1 MAIGYFNPR
10 PAGGSMGGAVNP
22 RDRYAFDPKTVSA
35 QADNLPPWVIP
46 AIAGAGIGA
55 TSLGLWAM
63 HRASGTP
70 YVPGSYSS
78 PNVPFN
84 VGYGNG
90 LGTPPQVAP
99 TSTAMV
105 PTQMGVAPTGTGITV
120 QGPATGGYQT
130 AELLN
135 TAEGQAVAQ
144 RMAQA
149 RAGMNPTLGSGQL
162 GLNAAPQASLSSGP
176 LGLNSGQLAL
186 PQAPPASL
194 GAADA
199 QLALGVAPTATPS
212 YGSGFTMGEA
222 GPVSS
227 AGRPAVTVAE
237 LGRAPASTALE
248 PYYGGPGVTSGGAT
262 GGGVYGTAAGATS
275 SEIPAALSTG
285 QAAGSLLGGM
295 FSGNMTSGPLAR
307 FSGPLAEDAGYLS
320 KFGKSAT
327 SGTIAR
333 VGLSVGLPYL
343 GSTFGHEFDQRG
355 MTQASQESRGL
366 GRVMGMAGGVAGVP
380 GAIAAAPAYAGTE
393 LLSNNQFGNDVLN
406 TVRWSRSGVDINTGK
421 EREINPLAKVATFL
435 NPLTGVVAGINA
447 LGQAFGL
454 VDKNREATADTVSD
468 VFGGGESGASKA
480 QAAPLTPEQKAAKVS
495 PESLAATAKD
505 YGLSDAM
512 TQKLLKNYHQQ
523 MVMARENA
531 SVALPADNEGNVT
544 LDGGQKVA
552 AKDFPGA
559 KQQKDSKGN
568 MVWVTSDPDMV
579 QQKVYDDMRQLIPTL
594 GASQDQEEDFMR
606 KQAVMQ
612 SQLEQVLPQLY
623 NPAIWGADPTAQTLA
638 MSESRAIPSRYV
650 QAQALQAQQAY
661 DNQIAQAMQQQQLAA
676 QYPELFGKKSSS
688 SQPATLDAAMAQ

>member
-1 MAIGYFNPR
+1 MAVGYFNPR
-10 PAGGSMGGAVNP
+10 PAGGAFGGATTVV
-22 RDRYAFDPKTVSA
+22 DPQFQAQGQGIPQWLVPAGLATVG
-35 QADNLPPWVIP
+35 
-46 AIAGAGIGA
+46 AGAIGG
-55 TSLGLWAM
+55 GLALR
-63 HRASGTP
+63 HLNAQVPQASA
-70 YVPGSYSS
+70 
-78 PNVPFN
+78 PFN

-90 LGTPPQVAP
+90 ITQQPGTLAQQQVQQFSAQALQDRMLAQQQANQFVSQAPVTDLGRGISPADIRVNPISIPQGAGVGTGTPSFASLMGSNPYAEAAGVSPATSLP
-99 TSTAMV
+99 SSTAGIYNFAGV
-105 PTQMGVAPTGTGITV
+105 P
-120 QGPATGGYQT
+120 
-130 AELLN
+130 
-135 TAEGQAVAQ
+135 
-144 RMAQA
+144 
-149 RAGMNPTLGSGQL
+149 
-162 GLNAAPQASLSSGP
+162 
-176 LGLNSGQLAL
+176 
-186 PQAPPASL
+186 
-194 GAADA
+194 
-199 QLALGVAPTATPS
+199 
-212 YGSGFTMGEA
+212 
-222 GPVSS
+222 
-227 AGRPAVTVAE
+227 
-237 LGRAPASTALE
+237 
-248 PYYGGPGVTSGGAT
+248 
-262 GGGVYGTAAGATS
+262 S

-295 FSGNMTSGPLAR
+295 FNGNMTSGPLAR
-307 FSGPLAEDAGYLS
+307 FSGPLAEDAGYLN

-333 VGLSVGLPYL
+333 VGLAVGLPYL

-355 MTQASQESRGL
+355 MTQAGQESRGL
-366 GRVMGMAGGVAGVP
+366 GRVMGMAGGAAGVP

-406 TVRWSRSGVDINTGK
+406 TVRGSRSGADITNGQA
-421 EREINPLAKVATFL
+421 RDINPLAKVASVL
-435 NPLTGVVAGINA
+435 NPLAAGAGAINA
-447 LGQAFGL
+447 FGQLTGL

-468 VFGGGESGASKA
+468 VFGGGGSGASKA
-480 QAAPLTPEQKAAKVS
+480 QAAPLTPEQKAARVS

-661 DNQIAQAMQQQQLAA
+661 QQQVNQAMVQQQLAA
-676 QYPELFGKKSSS
+676 QYPDLFGKKSNSG
-688 SQPATLDAAMAQ
+688 QPTTIDAAMQNG

>member
-1 MAIGYFNPR
+1 MALGTAPDLASILQAVQDRMRVGSGPLPQWGGYQAPALPTRPVGNLSSWDRLWQPAQIPATNTVTLPHRIPGATMQAPDPFPMTPR
-10 PAGGSMGGAVNP
+10 AEPLPSWSGYTPPVRVNP
-22 RDRYAFDPKTVSA
+22 VQLPQGVGVNEAQIGNLRPITSANMEIPPLASSAFNNPTAMPSTGIVNGQFLSPVSEST
-35 QADNLPPWVIP
+35 
-46 AIAGAGIGA
+46 IAGLRPVAGDLAPA
-55 TSLGLWAM
+55 TSLP
-63 HRASGTP
+63 S
-70 YVPGSYSS
+70 
-78 PNVPFN
+78 
-84 VGYGNG
+84 
-90 LGTPPQVAP
+90 
-99 TSTAMV
+99 STA
-105 PTQMGVAPTGTGITV
+105 GIYNF
-120 QGPATGGYQT
+120 P
-130 AELLN
+130 
-135 TAEGQAVAQ
+135 
-144 RMAQA
+144 
-149 RAGMNPTLGSGQL
+149 
-162 GLNAAPQASLSSGP
+162 
-176 LGLNSGQLAL
+176 
-186 PQAPPASL
+186 
-194 GAADA
+194 
-199 QLALGVAPTATPS
+199 
-212 YGSGFTMGEA
+212 
-222 GPVSS
+222 
-227 AGRPAVTVAE
+227 
-237 LGRAPASTALE
+237 
-248 PYYGGPGVTSGGAT
+248 
-262 GGGVYGTAAGATS
+262 GATS

-295 FSGNMTSGPLAR
+295 FNGNMTSGPLAR

-612 SQLEQVLPQLY
+612 SQLEAALPTLY
-623 NPAIWGADPTAQTLA
+623 DAPSWQGDPYAKQLA
-638 MSESRAIPSRYV
+638 MTEARAIPSRYV
-650 QAQALQAQQAY
+650 QAQAIQAQQAY
-661 DNQIAQAMQQQQLAA
+661 QQQVNQAMVQQQLAA
-676 QYPELFGKKSSS
+676 QYPDLFGKKSNSG
-688 SQPATLDAAMAQ
+688 QPTTIDAAMQNG